1 MSRKVFVSFRYH
13 DGHKYKE
20 TLDRVFDESTKIINC
35 SEDVN
40 RSQLSEE
47 SIKRYLYNKL
57 SDTSVTVIIITPEAV
72 NYRKNIWTGAYDD
85 WIYDE
90 VRYSL
95 EDRVGNRTNG
105 LVAVYTEEAKSLLMN
120 IEPSGRKTIHR
131 FDNLVYENM
140 MNIKPQYKLNSEAG
154 VFDARWDSY
163 CSLVSWNDF
172 ISNYGRYIDDAAR
185 KRDIIDHYKI
195 TKRM

>member
-1 MSRKVFVSFRYH
+1 M
-13 DGHKYKE
+13 
-20 TLDRVFDESTKIINC
+20 
-35 SEDVN
+35 
-40 RSQLSEE
+40 
-47 SIKRYLYNKL
+47 YNKL

-72 NYRKNIWTGAYDD
+72 NYRKNIWTGTYDD

-195 TKRM
+195 TKRMLVWRY